1 MFIQVIL
8 CSAIKYLVQ
17 PTISLQMANIF
28 CRQYNVRYLLYK
40 LYKITILL
48 IFVVCL
54 FTNSCVVCT
63 LFDSE
68 NARNGFVEMKQLGL
82 LNNRWIKYSTFR
94 KVRYVNF
101 GRNNAGRTP
110 AARCCNFA

>member
-28 CRQYNVRYLLYK
+28 SRQYNVRYLLYK

-54 FTNSCVVCT
+54 FTNSYVVCT

-68 NARNGFVEMKQLGL
+68 NARNG
-82 LNNRWIKYSTFR
+82 IR
-94 KVRYVNF
+94 KNET
-101 GRNNAGRTP
+101 AGITK
-110 AARCCNFA
+110 